1 MDVAE
6 LNPVR
11 LRSVTVAEAMGPITT
26 VSSSTPMVEAAA
38 IIKSRRGRA
47 LVVETGDDSPSIF
60 TEFDIVKVIAD
71 GGTVE
76 DLTVGDHHTRIA
88 IAATPDWTL
97 DRAMET
103 MMRGQ
108 FRHLVVVEDGVTVG
122 MLAMRDIIDAI
133 LDPSDQSDF
142 DPDETVEIAAIVP
155 EEAERLLH
163 DLRRSAKQ
171 HLVAAKCDCELD
183 WIEVVIGQAEER
195 ADLTADEL
203 QEIWEQRQPCPTLHA
218 MGGGGD

>member
-6 LNPVR
+6 LNPAL
-11 LRSVTVAEAMGPITT
+11 LRSVTVAEAMGPIRT
-26 VSSSTPMVEAAA
+26 VPADTSLVEAAER
-38 IIKSRRGRA
+38 IRSRRGRA
-47 LVVETGDDSPSIF
+47 LIVETDEESPSIF
-60 TEFDIVKVIAD
+60 TEFDIVKVIAEGLD
-71 GGTVE
+71 VE
-76 DLTVGDHHTRIA
+76 GRTVGDHHTRIA
-88 IAATPDWTL
+88 VAATPDWPL

-108 FRHLVVVEDGVTVG
+108 FRHLVVMNEGEIVG
-122 MLAMRDIIDAI
+122 MLAMRDILDAVI
-133 LDPSDQSDF
+133 ADVEREGSDSG
-142 DPDETVEIAAIVP
+142 ETLEIAAVVP
-155 EEAERLLH
+155 AENEHFLY

-195 ADLTADEL
+195 PDLSKDEL
-203 QEIWEQRQPCPTLHA
+203 EQIWDQRPPCPTLHA

>member
-6 LNPVR
+6 LNPAL
-11 LRSVTVAEAMGPITT
+11 LRSVTVAEAMGPIRT
-26 VSSSTPMVEAAA
+26 VAANTSLAEAAE

-47 LVVETGDDSPSIF
+47 LIVETDEDLPSIF
-60 TEFDIVKVIAD
+60 TEFDVVKVIAE
-71 GGTVE
+71 GHTVE
-76 DLTVGDHHTRIA
+76 GRTVGDHHTRIA

-108 FRHLVVVEDGVTVG
+108 FRHLIVVEDGETVG
-122 MLAMRDIIDAI
+122 MLSMRDI
-133 LDPSDQSDF
+133 LDSVVEHNDHSDF
-142 DPDETVEIAAIVP
+142 DPAETVEIAAVVP
-155 EEAERLLH
+155 ADAERLLH
-163 DLRRSAKQ
+163 NLRRSAKQ
-171 HLVAAKCDCELD
+171 HWAAIKCDCELD

-195 ADLTADEL
+195 PDLSADEL
-203 QEIWEQRQPCPTLHA
+203 QQIWEQRHDCPMLHS

>member
-6 LNPVR
+6 LNPAL
-11 LRSVTVAEAMGPITT
+11 LRSVTVAEAMGPVRT
-26 VSSSTPMVEAAA
+26 VPADTSLVEAAER
-38 IIKSRRGRA
+38 IRSRRGRA
-47 LVVETGDDSPSIF
+47 LIVETGEDSPSIF

-71 GGTVE
+71 GTSPEG
-76 DLTVGDHHTRIA
+76 LTVGDHHTRVA

-108 FRHLVVVEDGVTVG
+108 FRHLVVMDEGTTVG
-122 MLAMRDIIDAI
+122 MLAMRDILDAVI
-133 LDPSDQSDF
+133 GHADRTDF
-142 DPDETVEIAAIVP
+142 DPAETVEIAAVVP
-155 EEAERLLH
+155 AETERFLH

-195 ADLTADEL
+195 RDLSKDEL
-203 QEIWEQRQPCPTLHA
+203 EEIWDQRPLCPTLHA